1 MPSKSE
7 ATSFNKMRTIF
18 FFALIIIL
26 GLGVIYILKPFFYPI
41 FWAAIMAVTFHS
53 TYRFLA
59 KHLHSPALGSLL
71 TLLLVLAVIII
82 PLIILIML
90 IINQS
95 SSLYQSVSQGN
106 VLIQVQGAADWLGH
120 TPLAPYLNEIK
131 NYWTL
136 NAQNITQNISLF
148 LFDNLRNITQNS
160 LTFLGMFLIML
171 YALYFF
177 FKDGPRLLKRLM
189 HLSPLGDRYETMLYE
204 RFTSTTRAT
213 LKGTLLVGLVQGS
226 LGGIVFYL
234 AGVQGA
240 LIWGLIMAAAS
251 IVPALG
257 SSIVWLPAGIIALAL
272 GNVWQGLMILI
283 LGAFLISTIDNLLRP
298 KLVGKDIQM
307 HPLLVLFSTL
317 GGIFWF
323 GISGV
328 VIGPVIAALFLAVIS
343 IYDDHYSNELGKN

>member
-1 MPSKSE
+1 
-7 ATSFNKMRTIF
+7 
-18 FFALIIIL
+18 
-26 GLGVIYILKPFFYPI
+26 
-41 FWAAIMAVTFHS
+41 
-53 TYRFLA
+53 
-59 KHLHSPALGSLL
+59 
-71 TLLLVLAVIII
+71 
-82 PLIILIML
+82 
-90 IINQS
+90 
-95 SSLYQSVSQGN
+95 
-106 VLIQVQGAADWLGH
+106 
-120 TPLAPYLNEIK
+120 
-131 NYWTL
+131 
-136 NAQNITQNISLF
+136 
-148 LFDNLRNITQNS
+148 
-160 LTFLGMFLIML
+160 
-171 YALYFF
+171 
-177 FKDGPRLLKRLM
+177 M